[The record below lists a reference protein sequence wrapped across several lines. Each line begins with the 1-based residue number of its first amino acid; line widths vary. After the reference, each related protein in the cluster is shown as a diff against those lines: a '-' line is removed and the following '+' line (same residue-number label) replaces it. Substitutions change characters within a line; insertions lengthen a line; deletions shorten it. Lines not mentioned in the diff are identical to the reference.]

1 MIEIIIHAAQYYGIN
16 PALLLAIC
24 TVESDLRNV
33 VNVRDGSHRSS
44 YGICQIQLR
53 TARSHYMGATASDL
67 LKPEINAQIAA
78 KIMRDNL
85 NRYDY
90 NLDCAIAAYNAGS
103 CRKVDDKPFNY
114 KYVKKVKKK
123 YAKFKKTYPY
133 YH

>member
-1 MIEIIIHAAQYYGIN
+1 MIEIIIHAAHYYGIN

-67 LKPEINAQIAA
+67 LKPEINA
-78 KIMRDNL
+78 
-85 NRYDY
+85 
-90 NLDCAIAAYNAGS
+90 
-103 CRKVDDKPFNY
+103 
-114 KYVKKVKKK
+114 
-123 YAKFKKTYPY
+123 
-133 YH
+133 